1 MKKLLL
7 ILITLFSFFYSALTL
22 SYTISAIDI
31 WFTKLVPSLLVG
43 LILIKSLYYSGSL
56 NSIYKFLNPI
66 LFYLF
71 KLTPN
76 ESSLVISSLLL
87 GCPAGSTLFDN
98 AYNNNN
104 ITLERSKFLVY
115 SCFCVSP
122 SFILISMSNLYN
134 RTIAIS
140 LFIVQLLSVFIIL
153 FVKGRAYRLDSRSN
167 DIPIKYY
174 SIFKAI
180 NMSIKETI
188 ITLLMILGYLVL
200 AISICGI
207 INTITSTNILS
218 YLIEFSTS
226 IYLVENSTLTIL
238 FKILLSNI
246 ILSFGGICLHIQI
259 LSMCDHLPLS
269 YLVFLKY
276 RIFQI
281 IISTVLCYISFFF
294 LK

>member
-1 MKKLLL
+1 
-7 ILITLFSFFYSALTL
+7 
-22 SYTISAIDI
+22 
-31 WFTKLVPSLLVG
+31 
-43 LILIKSLYYSGSL
+43 
-56 NSIYKFLNPI
+56 
-66 LFYLF
+66 
-71 KLTPN
+71 
-76 ESSLVISSLLL
+76 
-87 GCPAGSTLFDN
+87 
-98 AYNNNN
+98 
-104 ITLERSKFLVY
+104 
-115 SCFCVSP
+115 
-122 SFILISMSNLYN
+122 
-134 RTIAIS
+134 
-140 LFIVQLLSVFIIL
+140 
-153 FVKGRAYRLDSRSN
+153 
-167 DIPIKYY
+167 KYY

-238 FKILLSNI
+238 YKILLSNI
-246 ILSFGGICLHIQI
+246 ILSFGGICLHIQV
-259 LSMCDHLPLS
+259 LSMCEHTPLS

-276 RIFQI
+276 RIYQI